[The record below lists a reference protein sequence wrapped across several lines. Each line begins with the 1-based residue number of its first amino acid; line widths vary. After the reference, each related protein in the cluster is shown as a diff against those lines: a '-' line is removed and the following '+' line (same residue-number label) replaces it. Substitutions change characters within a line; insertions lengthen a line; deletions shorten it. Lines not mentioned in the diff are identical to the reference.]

1 MPLAILERGKTA
13 VVRMI
18 NKTAWPHSMHF
29 HGHHVREISHS
40 SREPQRY
47 WRDTVFMRP
56 SETVTIAFKAHNP
69 GNWMLHCHMLGHQR
83 GGMST
88 WYEVV

>member
-1 MPLAILERGKTA
+1 
-13 VVRMI
+13 MI
-18 NKTAWPHSMHF
+18 NKTAWPHAMHF

-40 SREPQRY
+40 GREPQRF
-47 WRDTVFMRP
+47 WRDTVFMQP

-69 GNWMLHCHMLGHQR
+69 GKWMLHCHMLGHQR